1 MPKTGDRV
9 IVQGNKIGAPTRV
22 GTLLKTVGSLIQVR
36 WEDGSDSLFKPGAG
50 AVSFESDGNGK
61 LAKSPA
67 KQKAAAKKAPAKA
80 KPAAKKPVSATA
92 KKKR

>member
-9 IVQGNKIGAPTRV
+9 VVQGNKIGAPTRV
-22 GTLLKTVGSLIQVR
+22 GTLLKTVGSMIQVR
-36 WEDGSDSLFKPGAG
+36 WEDGTDSLFKPGAG

-67 KQKAAAKKAPAKA
+67 KPKAAAKKAPAKA
-80 KPAAKKPVSATA
+80 KPVAKKPASAAKKN
-92 KKKR
+92 R